1 MHPSISLF
9 PNTEFYGRQIFDAPN
24 VKETGF
30 RRRFLKGNMFGSCS
44 FINIAYGKEEFGEQQ
59 SFNNTVEAA
68 VVADIVGSLFKEI
81 NGTRT
86 KTSIGIISP
95 YQAQVHAIQEKIGK
109 FISDSDSALSASV
122 GTVDGFQ
129 GGEEDLIIIS
139 TVRSDERGLVGFF
152 SNLQRANVALTRAR
166 YCLWIFGNQATL
178 VKSSSIWKKIVND
191 AKERKC
197 FYNAEEDESL
207 DQTITDSLIELDQL
221 DVLSKTDSPLFRNAR
236 WMACFS
242 DDFRRSVARVRNV
255 RIRKEV
261 LSLLAKLSNGWR
273 QSRNKRSLIVHNG
286 ISSPLSEQY
295 KVSGQLNIIWTVD
308 ILQENSF
315 YIQVLKVWDILPS
328 SDGKWTPKSSS
339 GQPSKSLASL
349 CLKDESSTNAKISKF
364 DGQYL
369 KSER

>member
-24 VKETGF
+24 VKETGY

-44 FINIAYGKEEFGEQQ
+44 FINIAYGKEEFGELQ
-59 SFNNTVEAA
+59 SFNSTVEAA

-86 KTSIGIISP
+86 KTSI
-95 YQAQVHAIQEKIGK
+95 
-109 FISDSDSALSASV
+109 
-122 GTVDGFQ
+122 

-166 YCLWIFGNQATL
+166 YCLWIFGNEATL
-178 VKSSSIWKKIVND
+178 VKSGSIWKKIVND

-207 DQTITDSLIELDQL
+207 AQTITDSLIELDQL
-221 DVLSKTDSPLFRNAR
+221 DVLLKTDSSLFRNAR

-242 DDFRRSVARVRNV
+242 DDFRRSVERVRNV

-273 QSRNKRSLIVHNG
+273 QSRNKRSLIVHNW

-295 KVSGQLNIIWTVD
+295 KVSGQLNMVWTVD
-308 ILQENSF
+308 NLQENSF

-328 SDGKWTPKSSS
+328 SGIPKLAM
-339 GQPSKSLASL
+339 SLDTFFRIIQRS
-349 CLKDESSTNAKISKF
+349 
-364 DGQYL
+364 
-369 KSER
+369 R